1 MLYIMRF
8 LGTLKSFWK
17 SINIATDIYII
28 SGYNEMKFGLT
39 QGQEQNQEGWNMA
52 NMKTSG

>member
-17 SINIATDIYII
+17 STHIATNIYIV